1 MDTMDQSPNE
11 SVRENPAPAL
21 SHAEIR
27 TIILGV
33 LLAMFLAA
41 LDQTIIATALPT
53 IGRELGD
60 LEHLPWIVTVYLL
73 TSTAV
78 TPLYG
83 KFSDSYGRRG
93 TMLIGIVI
101 FIIGS
106 IACALAPNM
115 IVLILAR
122 GLQGIGGGGLIALAQ
137 TIIADIVAPRE
148 RGRYQVYFASVF
160 MTSSLLGPVLGGFF
174 AEHLHWSVIFW
185 INLPLGLVAF
195 AIAFQSLKKLP
206 RFERPH
212 KLDLLGALLLV
223 AATVALLLALSW
235 GGLRYPW
242 ASLPILGLF
251 AASLVLWGLFAVRM
265 RLAPEPLIPP
275 GVLHNPVVRMAVLAA
290 CFAMGTYIG
299 LTIYLP
305 VYFEA
310 VRGLSAS
317 LSGLSLIPLM
327 AGTVVGAT
335 LSGRTMAKVKHY
347 KRLPTVGLLV
357 AMAATGVL
365 AMYGQ
370 SLSIVTVE
378 IILAI
383 ISVGLGTVLPVTMVT
398 TQNAVAPHQMG
409 TATGTANF
417 FRSLGGAF
425 IVAIFGAIVLSGSG
439 LSGAASFESLSAVAA
454 RSGIDLADVFSHVF
468 IAAIVGFGLSLAFLL
483 ALEER
488 PLRGSAIKAAEAAV
502 AD

>member
-1 MDTMDQSPNE
+1 MDQSPTAHPQ
-11 SVRENPAPAL
+11 SGTL

-106 IACALAPNM
+106 IACALAPTM

-137 TIIADIVAPRE
+137 TIIADIVSPRE

-212 KLDLLGALLLV
+212 RLDLLGAILLV

-235 GGLRYPW
+235 GGLRYSW
-242 ASLPILGLF
+242 GSLPILGLF
-251 AASLVLWGLFAVRM
+251 ATSLVLWGLFAARM

-275 GVLHNPVVRMAVLAA
+275 GVLHNPVVRMGVLAA
-290 CFAMGTYIG
+290 CFGMGTYIG

-317 LSGLSLIPLM
+317 LSGLALIPLM

-347 KRLPTVGLLV
+347 KRLPTIGLLV
-357 AMAATGVL
+357 AMAATGIL

-439 LSGAASFESLSAVAA
+439 LSGAASFESLGAVAA
-454 RSGIDLADVFSHVF
+454 QSGIDLADVFSHVF

-488 PLRGSAIKAAEAAV
+488 PLRGSAVKAAEAAV